1 MGLTKSLALW
11 ERWRRSRR
19 RGLNCAQRTLSPAIA
34 GALPK
39 GEPMDALVQP
49 RGMGFVLCLC
59 NTKAKLAKKQASMKT
74 EQLMDLQIYEKDKF
88 VEMDSMHDSIAT
100 NISIKDK
107 TLIITYDNLNEG
119 VMGRDGLPY
128 YKNKRLTIE
137 YVIDSYCDAKFFRK
151 NKYKYVDLLEEKNK
165 FYKLTNSCSFRSYKH
180 AIDSFGEIILFFN
193 IREKNKYFCFEI
205 SMDAEKVIYHWE

>member
-1 MGLTKSLALW
+1 M
-11 ERWRRSRR
+11 
-19 RGLNCAQRTLSPAIA
+19 N
-34 GALPK
+34 
-39 GEPMDALVQP
+39 
-49 RGMGFVLCLC
+49 
-59 NTKAKLAKKQASMKT
+59 
-74 EQLMDLQIYEKDKF
+74 LQIYEKDKF
-88 VEMDSMHDSIAT
+88 FEMDSMHDSIAT

-165 FYKLTNSCSFRSYKH
+165 FYKLTNSCSFMSSKY

-193 IREKNKYFCFEI
+193 IREKNKYFSMHISKFIFCREI
-205 SMDAEKVIYHWE
+205 YFLLSERDSFFSFFSYVKNWDHRTPLYDQKFINY